1 MGVQVLLF
9 QLCVFSLIDMNN
21 VKKEKKKKKL
31 FHGITLFLFLDVNFN
46 ILNFKNIYVIN
57 KLYEGRQHL

>member
-21 VKKEKKKKKL
+21 VKKEKKKKKA
-31 FHGITLFLFLDVNFN
+31 FLHLLNCFVCNYH
-46 ILNFKNIYVIN
+46 ILIICFA
-57 KLYEGRQHL
+57 Q